1 MSCPYLKEVVML
13 YCSGFPVR
21 KMVSLDRI
29 VSASPCLT
37 QDFNGCPLY
46 HEILTAARLPRPS
59 VVLRAPPH
67 EGGPAMIRHLACRL
81 SDCCLRD
88 SGAGAPHS

>member
-21 KMVSLDRI
+21 KMVPLDRI

-46 HEILTAARLPRPS
+46 REILTKLQGCAHTAAVSPG
-59 VVLRAPPH
+59 APPPCMK
-67 EGGPAMIRHLACRL
+67 EAQ
-81 SDCCLRD
+81 
-88 SGAGAPHS
+88 

>member
-21 KMVSLDRI
+21 KMVPLDRI

-46 HEILTAARLPRPS
+46 REILTRLQSCAQTPASPGA
-59 VVLRAPPH
+59 APPCVK
-67 EGGPAMIRHLACRL
+67 EVPR
-81 SDCCLRD
+81 
-88 SGAGAPHS
+88 

>member
-21 KMVSLDRI
+21 KMVPLDRI

-46 HEILTAARLPRPS
+46 HEILTRLQGCAQTAS
-59 VVLRAPPH
+59 VGPGAPPPCMK
-67 EGGPAMIRHLACRL
+67 EAQR
-81 SDCCLRD
+81 
-88 SGAGAPHS
+88 

>member
-21 KMVSLDRI
+21 KMVPLDRI

-37 QDFNGCPLY
+37 QDFTQCPLFA
-46 HEILTAARLPRPS
+46 EVLARL
-59 VVLRAPPH
+59 
-67 EGGPAMIRHLACRL
+67 EGCAHAAKVDPGSPLPCRKE
-81 SDCCLRD
+81 
-88 SGAGAPHS
+88 A

>member
-21 KMVSLDRI
+21 KMVPLDRI

-46 HEILTAARLPRPS
+46 REILTRLQGCAQTAVGPG
-59 VVLRAPPH
+59 APPPCMK
-67 EGGPAMIRHLACRL
+67 EAQR
-81 SDCCLRD
+81 
-88 SGAGAPHS
+88 

>member
-21 KMVSLDRI
+21 KMVPLDRI

-46 HEILTAARLPRPS
+46 LEILAKLQGSAQTATLGPG
-59 VVLRAPPH
+59 APPPCAK
-67 EGGPAMIRHLACRL
+67 EARR
-81 SDCCLRD
+81 
-88 SGAGAPHS
+88 

>member
-21 KMVSLDRI
+21 KMVPLDRI

-46 HEILTAARLPRPS
+46 REILTRLQGCAQTAS
-59 VVLRAPPH
+59 VGPGAPPPCMK
-67 EGGPAMIRHLACRL
+67 EAQR
-81 SDCCLRD
+81 
-88 SGAGAPHS
+88 

>member
-21 KMVSLDRI
+21 KMVPLDRI

-46 HEILTAARLPRPS
+46 KEILAKLESCTQAAVTSPGT
-59 VVLRAPPH
+59 PPPCMK
-67 EGGPAMIRHLACRL
+67 EVSR
-81 SDCCLRD
+81 
-88 SGAGAPHS
+88 

>member
-21 KMVSLDRI
+21 KMVPLDRI

-46 HEILTAARLPRPS
+46 REILTKLQGCAQTAATSPG
-59 VVLRAPPH
+59 APPPCMK
-67 EGGPAMIRHLACRL
+67 EAQR
-81 SDCCLRD
+81 
-88 SGAGAPHS
+88 

>member
-21 KMVSLDRI
+21 KMVPLDRI

-37 QDFNGCPLY
+37 QDFNHCPLY
-46 HEILTAARLPRPS
+46 REILTKLESCAQTTAVTPG
-59 VVLRAPPH
+59 AEPPCMK
-67 EGGPAMIRHLACRL
+67 EVQR
-81 SDCCLRD
+81 
-88 SGAGAPHS
+88 